1 MNRGGKRS
9 NAGAIIRSNTPE
21 SMSSSDHITLHGLGL
36 TAHLG
41 VPEEER
47 AVPQRVEAD
56 LTLWP
61 AEDLAGLNDDLARTV
76 DYSRAATLCREV
88 AGSRPWRLIESLAE
102 ALCTALLGA
111 YGLRSVRVAVHKFI
125 VPDSR
130 AVSVTLT
137 RGRDAAASTL
147 T

>member
-1 MNRGGKRS
+1 M
-9 NAGAIIRSNTPE
+9 PPD
-21 SMSSSDHITLHGLGL
+21 DHITLHGLGL

-56 LTLWP
+56 VTLWTSQP
-61 AEDLAGLNDDLARTV
+61 LAGLKDDLRRTV
-76 DYSRAATLCREV
+76 DYSRAAALCRET
-88 AGSRPWRLIESLAE
+88 AGAKDYKLIETLAE
-102 ALCTALLGA
+102 ELCTALLA
-111 YGLRSVRVAVHKFI
+111 KFPLRQVRLTLHKFI

-137 RGRDAAASTL
+137 RGRDAAAAL

>member
-1 MNRGGKRS
+1 MPS
-9 NAGAIIRSNTPE
+9 Y
-21 SMSSSDHITLHGLGL
+21 DHITLHGLGL

-56 LTLWP
+56 ITLWTAQP
-61 AEDLAGLNDDLARTV
+61 LVGLTDDLARTV
-76 DYSRAATLCREV
+76 DYSNAATLCRET
-88 AGSRPWRLIESLAE
+88 AGARDFKLIETLAE
-102 ALCTALLGA
+102 EICAALLGKFP
-111 YGLRSVRVAVHKFI
+111 LRQVRITLHKFI

-137 RGRDAAASTL
+137 RGRNAAAAAL

>member
-1 MNRGGKRS
+1 MPS
-9 NAGAIIRSNTPE
+9 D
-21 SMSSSDHITLHGLGL
+21 DHITLHGLGL
-36 TAHLG
+36 SAHLG

-56 LTLWP
+56 VTLWTAQP
-61 AEDLAGLNDDLARTV
+61 LAGLNDDLSRTV
-76 DYSRAATLCREV
+76 DYSQAADLCRET
-88 AGSRPWRLIESLAE
+88 AGLRDYKLIETLAE
-102 ALCTALLGA
+102 EICAVLLRVLP
-111 YGLRSVRVAVHKFI
+111 LRQVRITLHKFI

-137 RGRDAAASTL
+137 RGRNAAAAAL